1 METEV
6 IYEEVCACE
15 MFDYSEQFTELAM
28 DFDNLLTLE
37 VYVVGFQVVVTVLLL
52 VAIFAVAFSGRHR

>member
-15 MFDYSEQFTELAM
+15 MYDYSEQFTELAV
-28 DFDNLLTLE
+28 DFDNLLTIE
-37 VYVVGFQVVVTVLLL
+37 VYVMGFQVVVTVLLL
-52 VAIFAVAFSGRHR
+52 VAIFAVAFTGSHR